1 MPTSVDPATGQSIA
15 EYAEHTPTQVN
26 EALDAASTAQQN
38 WADQPLTGRSRIM
51 RAVGDALAARRE
63 ELAQLMAAEMGKPI
77 AQGRAEVDKCALV
90 CHYYAD
96 EGPGH
101 LADEVIATDHTD
113 ARVVFRP
120 LGTVLAVMPWNFP
133 LWQAFRCIAP
143 TVMAGNAVVLKHAS
157 NVSGSALAIETLLEQ
172 GGAPAGLFRTLLLD
186 SSRIGDLV
194 TDARIAA
201 VTLTGSEGA
210 GRSIGELAGKSIK
223 KCVLELGGSDAYVVL
238 ADADIAKAATACASS
253 RLINSGQS
261 CIAAKRFIV
270 ATEIYDEFRDAFRG
284 ELAKRRVGAPLDD
297 HTDVGPLARRDLC
310 DDLADQ
316 VARSVDAGARVALGG
331 TQPKGPGAYFDITLL
346 DGVEPGMAAFDEE
359 LFGPVAALIR
369 ARDEDHAIELANGT
383 TFGLGGAVFTRD
395 VARGQKLAAER
406 IESGTCVVNGM
417 VVSDPRLPFGGIRAS
432 GIGRE
437 LGRFGIREFVN
448 IKTVVV
454 S

>member
-1 MPTSVDPATGQSIA
+1 MPTSVDPTTGQTIA
-15 EYAEHTPTQVN
+15 EYPEHTTAQVDA
-26 EALDAASTAQQN
+26 ALDDAVAAQRS
-38 WADQPLTGRSRIM
+38 WAGRPFTERAHVM
-51 RAVGDALAARRE
+51 RAVADALTARRE
-63 ELAQLMAAEMGKPI
+63 ELAREMTNEMGKPI

-90 CHYYAD
+90 CRYYA
-96 EGPGH
+96 EHAATH
-101 LADEVIATDHTD
+101 LADEVIATDHAD

-157 NVSGSALAIETLLEQ
+157 NVSGSALAIESLLEQ
-172 GGAPAGLFRTLLLD
+172 GGAPDGLFRTLLLD
-186 SSRIGDLV
+186 SSRIADLV

-210 GRSIGELAGKSIK
+210 GRSVGELAGKSIK
-223 KCVLELGGSDAYVVL
+223 KCVLELGGSDPYVVL
-238 ADADIAKAATACASS
+238 ADADIAAAAATCASS

-270 ATEIYDEFRDAFRG
+270 ASEVHDEFRDAFRA
-284 ELAKRRVGAPLDD
+284 ELAQRRVGPPLDD
-297 HTDVGPLARRDLC
+297 ATEVGPLARRDLC

-316 VARSVDAGARVALGG
+316 VARSVDAGARVVLGG
-331 TQPKGPGAYFDITLL
+331 TRPDGPGAFYDVTLL
-346 DGVEPGMAAFDEE
+346 EDVEPGMAAFDEE

-369 ARDEDHAIELANGT
+369 ARDEDHAVELANAT

-406 IESGTCVVNGM
+406 IETGTCVVNGM
-417 VVSDPRLPFGGIRAS
+417 VVSDPRLPFGGVRAS

-437 LGRFGIREFVN
+437 LGSFGIREFVN

>member
-1 MPTSVDPATGQSIA
+1 MPTSVDPATGKTIA
-15 EYAEHTPTQVN
+15 EYAEHTSAQVN
-26 EALDAASTAQQN
+26 EALDAAATAQRN
-38 WADQPLTGRSRIM
+38 WADQPFTERSRIM
-51 RAVGDALAARRE
+51 RAVGDALTARRE
-63 ELAQLMAAEMGKPI
+63 ELARLMAAEMGKPI

-90 CHYYAD
+90 CRYYAD
-96 EGPGH
+96 EGPGY
-101 LADEVIATDHTD
+101 LADEVIATDHAD

-157 NVSGSALAIETLLEQ
+157 NVSGSALAIESLLEQ
-172 GGAPAGLFRTLLLD
+172 GGAPHGLFRTLLLD

-194 TDARIAA
+194 TDPRIAA

-210 GRSIGELAGKSIK
+210 GRSIGELAGRSIK

-238 ADADIAKAATACASS
+238 ADADLAKAAAVCASS

-270 ATEIYDEFRDAFRG
+270 ATEVYDEFRDAFRG
-284 ELAKRRVGAPLDD
+284 ELAARRVGAPLDD
-297 HTDVGPLARRDLC
+297 HTDVGPLARHDLC

-316 VARSVDAGARVALGG
+316 VARSVDAGARVVLGG
-331 TQPKGPGAYFDITLL
+331 ERPKGPGAYFDVTLL

-369 ARDEDHAIELANGT
+369 ARDEEHAIDLANGT

-395 VARGQKLAAER
+395 IARGRKLAAER
-406 IESGTCVVNGM
+406 IESGTCVVNGL
-417 VVSDPRLPFGGIRAS
+417 VASDPRLPFGGIRAS

-437 LGRFGIREFVN
+437 LGSFGIREFVN

>member
-1 MPTSVDPATGQSIA
+1 VPRSVDPATGQTIA
-15 EYAEHTPTQVN
+15 DYAEHTPAQVN
-26 EALDAASTAQQN
+26 EVLDGATTAQQR
-38 WADQPLTGRSRIM
+38 WTEQPFVERSRIL
-51 RAVGDALAARRE
+51 RGVADALTARRE

-77 AQGRAEVDKCALV
+77 TQGRAEVDKCALV
-90 CHYYAD
+90 CRYYAD
-96 EGPGH
+96 EGPAH
-101 LADEVIATDHTD
+101 LADEVIATEHAD

-133 LWQAFRCIAP
+133 LWQVFRCVAP
-143 TVMAGNAVVLKHAS
+143 TVMAGNAVILKHAS
-157 NVSGSALAIETLLEQ
+157 NVSGCALAIESLLEQ
-172 GGAPAGLFRTLLLD
+172 GGAPAGLFRTLLID
-186 SSRIGDLV
+186 SSRIGDLI
-194 TDARIAA
+194 TDARISA

-210 GRSIGELAGKSIK
+210 GRSVGEVAGRSIK

-238 ADADIAKAATACASS
+238 ADADIALAAAACASS
-253 RLINSGQS
+253 RLINAGQS

-270 ATEIYDEFRDAFRG
+270 ATEIYDEFRAAFRS
-284 ELAKRRVGAPLDD
+284 ELAKRRIGAPLDEQ
-297 HTDVGPLARRDLC
+297 TDVGPLARHDLC

-316 VARSVDAGARVALGG
+316 VARSVDRGASVVLGG
-331 TQPKGPGAYFDITLL
+331 QRPKGSGAYFNVTLL
-346 DGVEPGMAAFDEE
+346 DEVEPGMAAFDEE

-369 ARDEDHAIELANGT
+369 AGDENHAVELANNS

-417 VVSDPRLPFGGIRAS
+417 VVSDPRLPFGGVRAS